1 MTHLEMANST
11 GMAVLCAITILIVL
25 LQPALF
31 MYVAFKRGKAL
42 NMSQEEMKKDANTKV
57 HKSYGK

>member
-42 NMSQEEMKKDANTKV
+42 NMSRRR
-57 HKSYGK
+57 